1 MNVGLLLVSHP
12 GIAPALLNNA
22 FRILG
27 SNPIKTSILEVPMD
41 SDLESLA
48 IEAEKIIESL
58 DQGEGVLIL
67 ADLFGSSPCNLAYRF
82 KNKQHIR
89 IVSGLNLS
97 MLIRAM
103 NYYQDDLETLAEKA
117 ATGATDGIRIDDQPK
132 S

>member
-27 SNPIKTSILEVPMD
+27 SNPIRTSILEVAMD
-41 SDLESLA
+41 TDLDKLS
-48 IEAEKIIESL
+48 IETEKMIHNL
-58 DQGEGVLIL
+58 DQGDGVLIL
-67 ADLFGSSPCNLAYRF
+67 ADLYGSSPCNLVYRF
-82 KNKQHIR
+82 KDKQHIR

-103 NYYQDDLETLAEKA
+103 NYYQDDLETLAKKA
-117 ATGATDGIRIDDQPK
+117 ASGATEGIRIDQ
-132 S
+132 

>member
-27 SNPIKTSILEVPMD
+27 SNPIQTSVLEVAMD
-41 SDLESLA
+41 ADLDKLA
-48 IEAEKIIESL
+48 IQAEKIIDEL
-58 DQGEGVLIL
+58 DQGDGVLVL
-67 ADLFGSSPCNLAYRF
+67 TDLYGSSPCNLVYRF
-82 KNKQHIR
+82 KDKQHIR

-103 NYYQDDLETLAEKA
+103 NYHKDDLETLAQKA
-117 ATGATDGIRIDDQPK
+117 ATGATEGIRLDK
-132 S
+132 

>member
-27 SNPIKTSILEVPMD
+27 SNPIKTSVLEVAMD
-41 SDLESLA
+41 TDLDKLSLK
-48 IEAEKIIESL
+48 AERMITDL
-58 DQGEGVLIL
+58 DQGDGVLVL
-67 ADLFGSSPCNLAYRF
+67 ADLYGSSPCNLIYRF
-82 KNKQHIR
+82 KDKRHIR

-103 NYYQDDLETLAEKA
+103 NYYQDDLETLANKA
-117 ATGATDGIRIDDQPK
+117 ATGATEGIRVDK
-132 S
+132 

>member
-27 SNPIKTSILEVPMD
+27 SNPIRTSVLEVPMD
-41 SDLESLA
+41 TDLDKLS
-48 IEAEKIIESL
+48 IETEKMITDL
-58 DQGEGVLIL
+58 DKGDGVLVL
-67 ADLFGSSPCNLAYRF
+67 ADLYGSSPCNLVYRF

-103 NYYQDDLETLAEKA
+103 NYCQDDLETLAKKA
-117 ATGATDGIRIDDQPK
+117 ASGATEGIRINQ
-132 S
+132 

>member
-12 GIAPALLNNA
+12 GIAPALLTNA

-41 SDLESLA
+41 SNLELLA
-48 IEAEKIIESL
+48 LETEKMIEDL
-58 DQGEGVLIL
+58 DQGDGVLIL
-67 ADLFGSSPCNLAYRF
+67 ADLFGSSPCNLVYQF

-117 ATGATDGIRIDDQPK
+117 ALGAADGIRINDHD
-132 S
+132 

>member
-27 SNPIKTSILEVPMD
+27 SRPIKTSVLEVAMD
-41 SDLESLA
+41 TDLDKLS
-48 IEAEKIIESL
+48 IEAEKMITNL
-58 DQGEGVLIL
+58 DQGDGVLVL
-67 ADLFGSSPCNLAYRF
+67 ADLYGSSPCNLIYRF
-82 KNKQHIR
+82 KDKQHIR

-103 NYYQDDLETLAEKA
+103 NYYQDDLETLADKA
-117 ATGATDGIRIDDQPK
+117 ATGATEGIRIDK
-132 S
+132 

>member
-27 SNPIKTSILEVPMD
+27 SNPIQTSVLEVAMD
-41 SDLESLA
+41 TDLDKLA
-48 IEAEKIIESL
+48 IKAEKMINEL
-58 DQGEGVLIL
+58 DQGDGVLVL
-67 ADLFGSSPCNLAYRF
+67 ADLYGSSPCNLVYRF
-82 KNKQHIR
+82 KDKQHIR

-103 NYYQDDLETLAEKA
+103 NYYKDDLETLAQKA
-117 ATGATDGIRIDDQPK
+117 ATGATEGIRLDK
-132 S
+132 

>member
-27 SNPIKTSILEVPMD
+27 SNPIKTSILEVAMD
-41 SDLESLA
+41 TDLDQLA
-48 IEAEKIIESL
+48 IETEKMISNL
-58 DQGEGVLIL
+58 DQGDGVLIL
-67 ADLFGSSPCNLAYRF
+67 ADLYGSSPCNLVYRF
-82 KNKQHIR
+82 KDKQHIR

-103 NYYQDDLETLAEKA
+103 NYYQDDLETLAKKA
-117 ATGATDGIRIDDQPK
+117 ATGATEGIRIDQ
-132 S
+132 